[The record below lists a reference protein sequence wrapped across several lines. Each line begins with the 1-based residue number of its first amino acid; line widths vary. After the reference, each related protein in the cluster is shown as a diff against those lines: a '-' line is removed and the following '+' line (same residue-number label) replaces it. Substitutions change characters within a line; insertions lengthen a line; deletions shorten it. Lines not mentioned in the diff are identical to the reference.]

1 MKRDFDTAAP
11 TWDADDARV
20 RMSTAIADAMLGR
33 LHCTGEETVLDYG
46 TGTGIVAL
54 RLASR
59 VRRVIAADSSRGM
72 LDVLEGKI
80 SAAGIRNVTTQ
91 LLDLE
96 QQDPPATVIGLHA
109 VVSAMALHHVRDTR
123 AFLAKVYRMVTP
135 GGRIA
140 IADLDTEAGDF
151 HADNTGV
158 EHFGFDRAALGR
170 LMVDVGFGSV
180 LIDTAY
186 QATRPAPDGG
196 PKVFPIFLA
205 VAERP
210 KRGIENA
217 AWS

>member
-1 MKRDFDTAAP
+1 MKRDFDAAAP
-11 TWDADDARV
+11 TWDADEARV
-20 RMSTAIADAMLGR
+20 RMSTAIADAMLAR

-54 RLASR
+54 RLAPR

-72 LDVLEGKI
+72 LDVLERKI
-80 SAAGIRNVTTQ
+80 AAAGVPGVTTL

-96 QQDPPATVIGLHA
+96 RQDPPATVVGLHA

-123 AFLAKVYRMVTP
+123 AFLAKVYRMLAP
-135 GGRIA
+135 GGRLA

-170 LMVDVGFGSV
+170 LIEAVGFESV
-180 LIDTAY
+180 LIDTACE
-186 QATRPAPDGG
+186 ATRPAPGG
-196 PKVFPIFLA
+196 GSKVFPVFVA
-205 VAERP
+205 VAR
-210 KRGIENA
+210 RA
-217 AWS
+217 